1 MEREKIRE
9 LAHLMIKPKYKQ
21 QSCSLFLQLTLRITY
36 ERAQDYIIK
45 MEEIGILRSYE
56 EVKNSVDINNKI
68 NAKYKKQ
75 SDRNMALIYLD
86 YRLIKKSVNPVN
98 KIIDEYFDAQEEE
111 LKKELIET
119 NEQLKKDN
127 ALAELKNWKD
137 KLDLELI
144 SKEEYDKHKKRLG
157 AIIMKD

>member
-21 QSCSLFLQLTLRITY
+21 WGDAMFFQMTLRISY
-36 ERAQDYIIK
+36 ERAKEYTRK
-45 MEEIGILRSYE
+45 MEEIGILRTFE
-56 EVKNSVDINNKI
+56 EANNSVKI
-68 NAKYKKQ
+68 N
-75 SDRNMALIYLD
+75 D
-86 YRLIKKSVNPVN
+86 RLIKKSVNPVN

>member
-9 LAHLMIKPKYKQ
+9 LAHLMIKPKYKEMGCAMFFQ
-21 QSCSLFLQLTLRITY
+21 TTLNITY
-36 ERAQDYIIK
+36 GRAQDYIKK
-45 MEEIGILRSYE
+45 MEDIGILRTFE
-56 EVKNSVDINNKI
+56 EANNSVGIN
-68 NAKYKKQ
+68 
-75 SDRNMALIYLD
+75 D
-86 YRLIKKSVNPVN
+86 RLIKKSVNPVN

-111 LKKELIET
+111 LKIELIET

>member
-1 MEREKIRE
+1 MERENIRK
-9 LAHLMIKPKYKQ
+9 LAHLMIKPKYKKMGDAT
-21 QSCSLFLQLTLRITY
+21 FFQLTLNITY
-36 ERAQDYIIK
+36 NRALDFIKK
-45 MEEIGILRSYE
+45 MEEIGILRTFE
-56 EVKNSVDINNKI
+56 EANNSIVIN
-68 NAKYKKQ
+68 
-75 SDRNMALIYLD
+75 D
-86 YRLIKKSVNPVN
+86 RLIKKSVNPVN

-119 NEQLKKDN
+119 DEQLKKDN

-137 KLDLELI
+137 KLELELI

>member
-21 QSCSLFLQLTLRITY
+21 WGDAMFFQMTLSITY
-36 ERAQDYIIK
+36 QRAKEYTRK
-45 MEEIGILRSYE
+45 MEEIGILRTYE

-75 SDRNMALIYLD
+75 GDRNMALGSLD